1 MYNWLDFAQTIQ
13 EFRMEFVPN
22 FDPEEHHPWFPP
34 LKKCPTNLFRD
45 FQAQMQ
51 RSLVTE
57 AYPIPCKV
65 DKKNHTGVFR
75 VNRSLCT
82 LSDFR

>member
-1 MYNWLDFAQTIQ
+1 
-13 EFRMEFVPN
+13 MEFVPN
-22 FDPEEHHPWFPP
+22 FDPEELHLRCPHHPWFPS

-65 DKKNHTGVFR
+65 SSESIGVCARWVTSVEF
-75 VNRSLCT
+75 VSEE
-82 LSDFR
+82 